1 MRATTII
8 SICASIGSVSAFAPT
23 RNTYA
28 ISTSQLSAEK
38 KDDDNMSK
46 ALPFVERPK
55 MLDGSLPGD
64 VGFDPFGLGGDDKE
78 SLVFKREAEIKH
90 GRLAMLAVVGWPL
103 AELWDKKIA
112 AALGLQDALTSSGS
126 SPSLLNGGLDKIEP
140 EYWLIVACIAGIF
153 ELQSKWAMED
163 GLDKKIP
170 GEYTPGDCGFDPL
183 NFFPEEKAAQFE
195 MQTKE
200 IKHGRI
206 AMMAVLGFSI
216 QEALYG
222 APVTAETPFFFQP
235 LFT

>member
-1 MRATTII
+1 MKATTIL
-8 SICASIGSVSAFAPT
+8 SIGVSISSASAFAPT
-23 RNTYA
+23 RNTHV
-28 ISTSQLSAEK
+28 ISTIQLSAEK

-64 VGFDPFGLGGDDKE
+64 VGFDPFGLSGDDKE
-78 SLVFKREAEIKH
+78 SLVYKREAEIKH

-103 AELWDKKIA
+103 AELWDKEIA
-112 AALGLQDALTSSGS
+112 SALGLQDSLTSSGA
-126 SPSLLNGGLDKIEP
+126 SPSPLNGGLDKIEP
-140 EYWLIVACIAGIF
+140 EYWLIVACTAGIF

-163 GLDKKIP
+163 GKDKYI
-170 GEYTPGDCGFDPL
+170 PGDCGFDPL
-183 NFFPEEKAAQFE
+183 KFFPEEKAAQFE